1 MSFNF
6 NNQQHVL
13 ENINLKINK
22 GEAVGIIGKTG
33 SGKSTFVDLILGIIN
48 PTKGK
53 ILVDG
58 NDIDKKKLEWF
69 NTIGYI
75 PQNIFLFN
83 RSLKNNITFTDD
95 EIDLKKLNN
104 ALEMSLV
111 KEFIDVNQ
119 NNLDIKINEFGNN
132 LSGGQKQ
139 RIRSQEHYVKDPE
152 VLILDEATNALDQ
165 IQKKVY

>member
-1 MSFNF
+1 M
-6 NNQQHVL
+6 
-13 ENINLKINK
+13 
-22 GEAVGIIGKTG
+22 
-33 SGKSTFVDLILGIIN
+33 
-48 PTKGK
+48 
-53 ILVDG
+53 VDG
-58 NDIDKKKLEWF
+58 NDIDKKLEWF

-139 RIRSQEHYVKDPE
+139 RIGIARALYKDPE

-165 IQKKVY
+165 NTEKSVLENIYSLKDEKTLIIISHNNSILKNCDRIFEIKDKNLKEIIE